1 MTMTKRELVIRV
13 ANMLGMTQS
22 DVAKI
27 IEGTFD
33 TISRTLAEGQRW
45 ELRDFGVFE
54 VKTRASRIG
63 RNPRTGE
70 QVPVP
75 ERRVV
80 TFRPGK
86 KMKELIA
93 DTNRVKHARP
103 TPVLHPA
110 RRRHRLRP
118 NRLHP
123 AVSPAVAC
131 RFNRPFISEQPS
143 PERRLLLVLGP
154 GVNTFDPLP
163 CSAE

>member
-13 ANMLGMTQS
+13 ANKLGMTQS
-22 DVAKI
+22 DAAKI

-33 TISRTLAEGQRW
+33 VLSKSLAEGKRW

-54 VKTRASRIG
+54 VKTRASRMG
-63 RNPRTGE
+63 RNPRTGD

-93 DTNRVKHARP
+93 TSKPGERTSGLDAPPAVQP
-103 TPVLHPA
+103 TPTP
-110 RRRHRLRP
+110 P
-118 NRLHP
+118 P
-123 AVSPAVAC
+123 PPEEPPE
-131 RFNRPFISEQPS
+131 NRPP
-143 PERRLLLVLGP
+143 
-154 GVNTFDPLP
+154 TM
-163 CSAE
+163 

>member
-13 ANMLGMTQS
+13 ANKLGMTQS
-22 DVAKI
+22 DVAKV

-33 TISRTLAEGQRW
+33 TISQTLAEGERW

-63 RNPRTGE
+63 RNPRTGD

-86 KMKELIA
+86 KMKELVSGTS
-93 DTNRVKHARP
+93 DGDDDNYQESSSDSEHA
-103 TPVLHPA
+103 
-110 RRRHRLRP
+110 
-118 NRLHP
+118 
-123 AVSPAVAC
+123 
-131 RFNRPFISEQPS
+131 SENATMPPS
-143 PERRLLLVLGP
+143 SEFSG
-154 GVNTFDPLP
+154 F
-163 CSAE
+163 

>member
-1 MTMTKRELVIRV
+1 VTMTKRELVIQV
-13 ANMLGMTQS
+13 ANKLGMTQS

-27 IEGTFD
+27 IEGIFE
-33 TISRTLAEGQRW
+33 TISQTLAEGKRW

-63 RNPRTGE
+63 RNPRTGQ

-93 DTNRVKHARP
+93 AG
-103 TPVLHPA
+103 TP
-110 RRRHRLRP
+110 
-118 NRLHP
+118 
-123 AVSPAVAC
+123 
-131 RFNRPFISEQPS
+131 ISEPAPSTAPVAFGSPGPAQVTPQPGS
-143 PERRLLLVLGP
+143 MAQA
-154 GVNTFDPLP
+154 DPP
-163 CSAE
+163 SDDSDREPPVM

>member
-13 ANMLGMTQS
+13 ANKLGMTQS
-22 DVAKI
+22 DVSKI

-33 TISRTLAEGQRW
+33 TISQSLASGQRW

-63 RNPRTGE
+63 RNPRTGD

-86 KMKELIA
+86 RMKELVAGEDGESLTA
-93 DTNRVKHARP
+93 DGEVAAPSRGDGHAD
-103 TPVLHPA
+103 A
-110 RRRHRLRP
+110 
-118 NRLHP
+118 
-123 AVSPAVAC
+123 S
-131 RFNRPFISEQPS
+131 
-143 PERRLLLVLGP
+143 GP
-154 GVNTFDPLP
+154 GAPAPPRESF
-163 CSAE
+163 

>member
-13 ANMLGMTQS
+13 ANNLGMTQS

-27 IEGTFD
+27 IEGAFE
-33 TISRTLAEGQRW
+33 TISNSLANGKRW

-54 VKTRASRIG
+54 VKSRASRIG
-63 RNPRTGE
+63 RNPRTGD

-93 DTNRVKHARP
+93 TMSGEPETGEAEASSGDVVGQP
-103 TPVLHPA
+103 G
-110 RRRHRLRP
+110 HRDST
-118 NRLHP
+118 
-123 AVSPAVAC
+123 V
-131 RFNRPFISEQPS
+131 
-143 PERRLLLVLGP
+143 
-154 GVNTFDPLP
+154 
-163 CSAE
+163 

>member
-13 ANMLGMTQS
+13 ANKLGMTQS
-22 DVAKI
+22 DVSKI

-33 TISRTLAEGQRW
+33 TISHSLASGQRW

-63 RNPRTGE
+63 RNPRTGD

-86 KMKELIA
+86 RMKELVA
-93 DTNRVKHARP
+93 DGELVLVDDAMHADP
-103 TPVLHPA
+103 GDNAHVGGSESHHAP
-110 RRRHRLRP
+110 
-118 NRLHP
+118 
-123 AVSPAVAC
+123 SPAVES
-131 RFNRPFISEQPS
+131 F
-143 PERRLLLVLGP
+143 
-154 GVNTFDPLP
+154 
-163 CSAE
+163 

>member
-13 ANMLGMTQS
+13 ANKLGMTQS
-22 DVAKI
+22 DVSKI

-33 TISRTLAEGQRW
+33 TISHSLASGQRW

-63 RNPRTGE
+63 RNPRTGD

-86 KMKELIA
+86 RMKELVAEGEGIPLDQA
-93 DTNRVKHARP
+93 LGTDDGYEDSSEKSDSYPTPPARP
-103 TPVLHPA
+103 D
-110 RRRHRLRP
+110 
-118 NRLHP
+118 
-123 AVSPAVAC
+123 S
-131 RFNRPFISEQPS
+131 F
-143 PERRLLLVLGP
+143 
-154 GVNTFDPLP
+154 
-163 CSAE
+163 